1 MAPTKKA
8 AAAKKDDKPAGK
20 VSKKNDAPPKEDAPA
35 TSGKGGKPKGA
46 LTAYFC
52 FLREN
57 RETIKAS
64 GTQKSF
70 VKAAAAEWKKLED
83 KSTYEQMA
91 KEDKERYQRE
101 MARYNRQ

>member
-1 MAPTKKA
+1 MARTMKLLADRKRSPPTQ
-8 AAAKKDDKPAGK
+8 
-20 VSKKNDAPPKEDAPA
+20 VNMLNYVRPKEDAPA
-35 TSGKGGKPKGA
+35 TSGKGSKPKGA
-46 LTAYFC
+46 LTPYFC

-57 RETIKAS
+57 RETINADGK
-64 GTQKSF
+64 QKSF

-83 KSTYEQMA
+83 KSKYEQMA